1 MTDSILLAVEALL
14 FLVGIAGVL
23 MVLSACREAVQ
34 REDAAHAERRLRG
47 GLRLSG
53 GGLFAIAA
61 VDLLASVPPGA
72 GRYAFAYYTLGYA
85 ALGLA
90 VYVPLVRRVW
100 RKREACGWG
109 QWPSRLPY

>member
-1 MTDSILLAVEALL
+1 MTDSILLAVEVLI

-23 MVLSACREAVQ
+23 MVLSACREAAS
-34 REDAAHAERRLRG
+34 REDAARAENRLRI

-53 GGLFAIAA
+53 AGMFAIVA
-61 VDLLASVPPGA
+61 VDLFASVPPA
-72 GRYAFAYYTLGYA
+72 ADRYAFAYYTLGYV

-90 VYVPLVRRVW
+90 VYVPLIRHVW
-100 RKREACGWG
+100 RRREACGWG